1 MDLQVESSWLE
12 EGFLGRVMI
21 VFCLA
26 AIALA
31 INAVTA
37 RASITIGQLAPT
49 TSVGFCSAG
58 IDRLDPS
65 VTSGNSYAFPA
76 AGTVTSWST
85 NAGANT
91 GQRLVMKIFRK
102 VSEPDTYSVVA
113 HDGPRD
119 LTQNTLNTFSTS
131 ISVRA
136 GDLLGMNS
144 FTAATSMTYCDFPVV
159 GDPYLFR
166 SGDLTDGASASFAD
180 SQPDDR
186 LNISAVFTPSN
197 GFIVGAVRRNKKVG
211 TATLT
216 VSAPGPGELVVAGAG
231 LTTAAPGGVSSTAV
245 AGAGDVQVMIAATG
259 AKRKKLTKKGKV
271 SVAPILTYT
280 PTGGDA
286 ASQTTSVKLKLRPRK
301 KRR

>member
-1 MDLQVESSWLE
+1 MDLQVENSWLD
-12 EGFLGRVMI
+12 GAFLGRLMI

-49 TSVGFCSAG
+49 ASLGFCNATF
-58 IDRLDPS
+58 DRLDPS

-85 NAGANT
+85 NAGPNT
-91 GQRLVMKIFRK
+91 GQKMIMKIFRR

-119 LTQNTLNTFSTS
+119 LTPSTLNTFSTS

-136 GDLLGMNS
+136 GDLLGLNS
-144 FTAATSMTYCDFPVV
+144 FTAATSMTYCAFPVT

-166 SGDLTDGASASFAD
+166 SGDLTDGASASFAG
-180 SQPDDR
+180 SQPDER

-197 GFIVGAVRRNKKVG
+197 AFTLGAVQRNQKAG

-216 VSAPGPGELVVAGAG
+216 VSVPGPGELVVTGAG

-245 AGAGDVQVMIAATG
+245 ADAGDIQVLIAATG
-259 AKRKKLTKKGKV
+259 AKRKKLKRKRKV
-271 SVAPILTYT
+271 SVAPTLTYT

-286 ASQTTSVKLKLRPRK
+286 ANQTTSVKLKVKRK
-301 KRR
+301 RKRR

>member
-1 MDLQVESSWLE
+1 MDLQVESSWLDHA
-12 EGFLGRVMI
+12 FLGRVMI

-31 INAVTA
+31 INPVTA
-37 RASITIGQLAPT
+37 RASITVGQLAPT
-49 TSVGFCSAG
+49 TSLGFCNATF
-58 IDRLDPS
+58 DRLDPS

-76 AGTVTSWST
+76 AGTVTFWST
-85 NAGANT
+85 NAGPNT
-91 GQRLVMKIFRK
+91 GQKMIMKIFRT

-119 LTQNTLNTFSTS
+119 LTQSTLNTFSTS
-131 ISVRA
+131 IPVRA
-136 GDLLGMNS
+136 GDLLGLNS
-144 FTAATSMTYCDFPVV
+144 FTAATSMTYCAFPVA

-166 SGDLTDGASASFAD
+166 SGDLTDGESASFAD
-180 SQPDDR
+180 SQPDER

-197 GFIVGAVRRNKKVG
+197 AFMIGAVRRNKKIG

-216 VSAPGPGELVVAGAG
+216 VSVPGPGELVVTGSG

-245 AGAGDVQVMIAATG
+245 AGAGDVQVLVAATG
-259 AKRKKLTKKGKV
+259 AKRKKLKKKRNV
-271 SVAPILTYT
+271 SVAPTLTYT

-286 ASQTTSVKLKLRPRK
+286 ATQTTAVKLKLKRK
-301 KRR
+301 KRRR